1 MGRER
6 EKPCWHQQ
14 CRLSV
19 SHCRSLLDAP
29 AGAVL
34 SVSWTGGASIRVVR
48 TAEGARGEWTLR
60 STGEAVSVP
69 VAVAW
74 HAQPFGGSRPWWVC
88 PCCGARRGELAVL
101 SRALACRRCIG
112 AVYPSS
118 RASGSRFNTALVR
131 LRSVEERLRA
141 SPGSG
146 GFGPPPRPKGMHRG
160 TYFRLVNRWHDALLA
175 VCHAPE
181 HRAFMERM
189 EREC

>member
-1 MGRER
+1 MGRWR
-6 EKPCWHQQ
+6 EKPCWHSE

-34 SVSWTGGASIRVVR
+34 SVSWTGGASIGVVR
-48 TAEGARGEWTLR
+48 TAEGVRGEWTLR

-74 HAQPFGGSRPWWVC
+74 NPQPFGGARPWWVC

-101 SRALACRRCIG
+101 PRALACRRCIG

-118 RASGSRFNTALVR
+118 RASGSGFNTALARLENIERR
-131 LRSVEERLRA
+131 LRVPRGWGRMGA
-141 SPGSG
+141 
-146 GFGPPPRPKGMHRG
+146 PPPRPKGMHHW
-160 TYFRLVNRWHDALLA
+160 TYFRLVDRWHAAMLA
-175 VCHAPE
+175 VFSAPE
-181 HRAFMERM
+181 NRAFMARLKD
-189 EREC
+189 